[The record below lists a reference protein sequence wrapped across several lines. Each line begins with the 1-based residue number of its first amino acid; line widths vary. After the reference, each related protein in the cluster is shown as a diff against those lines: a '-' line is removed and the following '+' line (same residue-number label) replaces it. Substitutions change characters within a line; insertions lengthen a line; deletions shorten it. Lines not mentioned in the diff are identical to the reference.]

1 MHRTLVTG
9 VSMIQMTVRH
19 RIRDTNDVQTWYL
32 RYKYSDIVSV
42 IQMTFRNGICDTIE
56 FQNIVSAIMMT
67 FIHRI
72 HDTIYVQTFYLRY
85 NELSDTVPGIQMI
98 FKNRTRDTNAT
109 KIEVILNY

>member
-1 MHRTLVTG
+1 
-9 VSMIQMTVRH
+9 MTVRH
-19 RIRDTNDVQTWYL
+19 RIRDTNDVQTRYP

-42 IQMTFRNGICDTIE
+42 IQMTFRHGICDTIE
-56 FQNIVSAIMMT
+56 FQNIVSAIQMT
-67 FIHRI
+67 FTHRI
-72 HDTIYVQTFYLRY
+72 HDTIDVQTFYLRY